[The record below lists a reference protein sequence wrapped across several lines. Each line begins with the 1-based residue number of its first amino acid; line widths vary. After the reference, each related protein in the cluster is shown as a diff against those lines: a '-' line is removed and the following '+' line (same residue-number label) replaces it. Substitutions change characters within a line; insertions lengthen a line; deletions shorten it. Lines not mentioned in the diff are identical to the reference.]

1 MGQQSDGNNLTSL
14 WTLTSGGNGFANPG
28 KKWDND
34 DRTTGSWSWDRSKPV
49 TGDFNGDGK
58 TDVGILYNNGQ
69 TSDGRNQTSLWT
81 LTSTGTGISGPAKK
95 WDSAAGSWNWNTS
108 KAGAGDFN
116 GDGKTDVGIL
126 YDYGQ
131 QTGGTN
137 RTGLWRITST
147 GTGFDV
153 PALAWDSNNR

>member
-14 WTLTSGGNGFANPG
+14 WTLTSGGNGFANPV

-49 TGDFNGDGK
+49 T
-58 TDVGILYNNGQ
+58 
-69 TSDGRNQTSLWT
+69 
-81 LTSTGTGISGPAKK
+81 
-95 WDSAAGSWNWNTS
+95 
-108 KAGAGDFN
+108 GDFN